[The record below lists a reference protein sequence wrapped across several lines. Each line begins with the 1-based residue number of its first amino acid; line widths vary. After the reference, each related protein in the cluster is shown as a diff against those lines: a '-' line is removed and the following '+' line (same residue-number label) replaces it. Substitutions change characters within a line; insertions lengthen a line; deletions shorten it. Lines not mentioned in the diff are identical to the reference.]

1 MDRVLEARG
10 YGLIFLF
17 AMLGCVAFA
26 EWLRTR
32 RKVWLNLMAVL
43 CVLGTYT
50 LPFYVV
56 FAGGLLLLAF
66 LYRPSRETLLAGF
79 FSLAVAGH

>member
-1 MDRVLEARG
+1 MDRVLGARG

-17 AMLGCVAFA
+17 AMLSCVAFA

-32 RKVWLNLMAVL
+32 RKIWLNFLAVL

-56 FAGGLLLLAF
+56 FAGGLLF
-66 LYRPSRETLLAGF
+66 WRSSIGRHGRPFWRF
-79 FSLAVAGH
+79 